1 MKKFKKTNLQSLNKS
16 NPYHYIHTNFDVSHI
31 LLIVNKL
38 LLILVTF
45 FQGDLNKVLTINQK
59 TKIK

>member
-16 NPYHYIHTNFDVSHI
+16 IPCYYIHTNFDVSYI
-31 LLIVNKL
+31 LLIANKL
-38 LLILVTF
+38 LLILMTF
-45 FQGDLNKVLTINQK
+45 SQGYLNKVLTINQK

>member
-16 NPYHYIHTNFDVSHI
+16 NPYYYIHTNFDVSHI

-59 TKIK
+59 TKII